1 MSGRRVCLCI
11 VVLRRCCVLAQFNQP
26 LQCQGGAPA
35 SASAAQLASRQ
46 ARKLPGCWSTQC
58 GRHPSLSLPP
68 PTPRL
73 LAEARRGRARW
84 SLCRNISQLCRRALT
99 TFLPQSR
106 GLSSVKTCRSRR
118 VLVSETMNHGP
129 VCASTVHMLFDN
141 GFNYKLVSYCQP
153 GHTPV
158 RPSGDNTL
166 ISTR

>member
-1 MSGRRVCLCI
+1 MLVQQEGRFERLLQTKVVYIKCRRNPLLAAVSSVRPPCVCLCI

-58 GRHPSLSLPP
+58 GRHPSLCLPP

-129 VCASTVHMLFDN
+129 V
-141 GFNYKLVSYCQP
+141 
-153 GHTPV
+153 
-158 RPSGDNTL
+158 
-166 ISTR
+166 